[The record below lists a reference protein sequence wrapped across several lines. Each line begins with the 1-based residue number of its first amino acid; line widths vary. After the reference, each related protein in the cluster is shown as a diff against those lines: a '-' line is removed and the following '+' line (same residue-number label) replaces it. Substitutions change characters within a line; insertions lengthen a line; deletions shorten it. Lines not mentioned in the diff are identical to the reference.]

1 MEMVTRSRHRSL
13 SALGAILLGACA
25 LLGVLPA
32 PGVTQAADPVTA
44 KSHHPVAPLGVGSLD
59 VFARGNQFHLLLG
72 RTLRGEP
79 PGLFYFRS
87 EDAGRTW
94 LPRVRID
101 TAVPHNPH
109 RGMDAQ
115 IAATDRVILA
125 AWMIQGSGLFGSGPI
140 ALARS
145 TDGGKTWEPA
155 ASPLD
160 DLSTAGHSFLDLAA
174 DNTGVFHL
182 TWLDSRDGQQGVR
195 YARSS
200 DGGKTWEPNQTLKA
214 ASCECCWNTLAT
226 GGAGE
231 VAVLFRDKDPRDMR
245 VASSRDGGATW
256 QVGAPAGSFGWQFN
270 GCPHTGGGLAFSREA
285 GQPVLHSAIWT
296 GRSGQAGVYYTR
308 STDLGNEWTKP
319 QVLGSEK
326 ASHPDLAALP
336 AGAIAAVWDVHGD
349 GSGDGIWTALS
360 PDHGVTWNTPVHFAR
375 HPTATHPRV
384 VAADGE
390 FAVFWTETTETG
402 ESYWR
407 RQTLHKP

>member
-1 MEMVTRSRHRSL
+1 MEMVTPSRHRGF
-13 SALGAILLGACA
+13 SALGAILWGAC
-25 LLGVLPA
+25 VLI
-32 PGVTQAADPVTA
+32 PGPGGAQAADPAAA
-44 KSHHPVAPLGVGSLD
+44 KGHHPAAPAGVGSLD
-59 VFARGNQFHLLLG
+59 VFATGNQFHLLLA

-101 TAVPHNPH
+101 TAAPHNPH

-115 IAATDRVILA
+115 IAATNQVILA
-125 AWMIQGSGLFGSGPI
+125 AWMIQGTGLFGSGPI

-145 TDGGKTWEPA
+145 TDGGKTWAPG

-160 DLSTAGHSFLDLAA
+160 DRSTAGHSFLDLAA

-195 YARSS
+195 YTRSS

-226 GGAGE
+226 GDAGE
-231 VAVLFRDKDPRDMR
+231 VAVLFRDKNPRDMR
-245 VASSRDGGATW
+245 VAFTKDGGAAW

-270 GCPHTGGGLAFSREA
+270 GCPHTGGGLAFSRQG
-285 GQPVLHSAIWT
+285 GQPVLHSAVWT

-308 STDLGNEWTKP
+308 STDLGAEWTKP
-319 QVLGSEK
+319 QALGSEK

-336 AGAIAAVWDVHGD
+336 DGTIAAVWDVHGN

-360 PDHGVTWNTPVHFAR
+360 SDHGVTWNPPVHFTRRAS
-375 HPTATHPRV
+375 ATHPRV
-384 VAADGE
+384 VAAKGE
-390 FAVFWTETTETG
+390 FAVFWTETADTG

-407 RQTLHKP
+407 RQTLPKP